1 VLFTKPRI
9 EPGPV
14 MTAMYMKPV
23 TPRMTPMKMQN
34 ATLFLLL
41 RSKDTL
47 KSWVNLE
54 MYFGPSKDEARIP
67 NL

>member
-1 VLFTKPRI
+1 VLFMKPRI

-14 MTAMYMKPV
+14 MTAMSLKPA
-23 TPRMTPMKMQN
+23 TPRTMPMKMQN
-34 ATLFLLL
+34 RTLVLLL